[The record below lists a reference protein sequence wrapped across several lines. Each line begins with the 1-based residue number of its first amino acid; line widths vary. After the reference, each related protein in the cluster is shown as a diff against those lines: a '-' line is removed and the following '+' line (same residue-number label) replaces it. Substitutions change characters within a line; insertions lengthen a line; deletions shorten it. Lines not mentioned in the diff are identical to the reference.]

1 MKTVMVILIALISS
15 VRMCAQVQELQQLKL
30 DLEKLAQ
37 FKLIL
42 SQMKSGYQ
50 VLQNGYNGIRDIGKS
65 NFNLHQDYLEG
76 LLLVSPSVKNN
87 PAVNRVYNTQTQII
101 IDSKSL
107 LSDLRKSQVFTV
119 SELNEV
125 TLACKN
131 ITDVVGVDAEL
142 LLSVLTPGKFRMS
155 DGERTEVMGTMEQ
168 SVQKQA
174 AKLKGLSDEYLKL
187 MMLRR
192 QNRRDMESLKG
203 LSKQ

>member
-15 VRMCAQVQELQQLKL
+15 VRIYAQAQELQQLKL

-37 FKLIL
+37 FKLML
-42 SQMKSGYQ
+42 SEMKSGYQ
-50 VLQNGYNGIRDIGKS
+50 VLQSGYNGIRDIGKS
-65 NFNLHQDYLEG
+65 NLNLHQNYLDG
-76 LLLVSPSVKNN
+76 LLLISSSVKNN